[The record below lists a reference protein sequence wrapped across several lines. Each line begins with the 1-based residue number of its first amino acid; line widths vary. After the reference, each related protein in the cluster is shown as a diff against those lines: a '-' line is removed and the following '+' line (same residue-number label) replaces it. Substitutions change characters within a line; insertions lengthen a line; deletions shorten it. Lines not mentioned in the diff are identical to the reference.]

1 MAFLA
6 PTLSS
11 PILILHSKYKPI
23 LIHHTSLS
31 PPPLSGRHAA
41 PLFALPKQL
50 EPPLPPPPPPSPVGV
65 AQVDQS
71 PNTTTTHH
79 NDDNNNQKS
88 DFYVNLGLA
97 VRTLREDMP
106 LLFTKD
112 LNYNIYRDDITFTDP
127 LNKFAGIENY
137 KLIFWALR
145 FHGRILFREIG
156 VDVLRIWQPSENVI
170 LIRWNLRGIPR
181 VPWEA
186 KGQFQGTSRY
196 KLDRN
201 GKIYE
206 HKVDNLAFNFP
217 QQLKPAVSVLD
228 LVSACPASP
237 NPTFFLGPVDLN
249 SYSSSWVE
257 LYRAVR
263 EALDRENHLTLHD
276 HLVPCS

>member
-50 EPPLPPPPPPSPVGV
+50 EPPLPPPPVGV

-79 NDDNNNQKS
+79 NDDNNNQKNN
-88 DFYVNLGLA
+88 FYVNLGLA

-112 LNYNIYRDDITFTDP
+112 LNYNIYRYYCF
-127 LNKFAGIENY
+127 
-137 KLIFWALR
+137 
-145 FHGRILFREIG
+145 
-156 VDVLRIWQPSENVI
+156 
-170 LIRWNLRGIPR
+170 
-181 VPWEA
+181 
-186 KGQFQGTSRY
+186 
-196 KLDRN
+196 
-201 GKIYE
+201 IY
-206 HKVDNLAFNFP
+206 
-217 QQLKPAVSVLD
+217 
-228 LVSACPASP
+228 
-237 NPTFFLGPVDLN
+237 
-249 SYSSSWVE
+249 
-257 LYRAVR
+257 
-263 EALDRENHLTLHD
+263 
-276 HLVPCS
+276 